1 MQFTQHSERNCK
13 NQTEPQNTK
22 NLEYGQ
28 RPEKC
33 INIFVLF
40 PFFFGQKLV
49 AESRGRGRGS
59 VFAAVAAAASQLQI
73 FGNST
78 KTGGGAEEAS
88 EARTIGRMGSPFPIP
103 STEYAYPAVGMSR
116 VY

>member
-1 MQFTQHSERNCK
+1 LFSSLSSLGRNWWRDR
-13 NQTEPQNTK
+13 
-22 NLEYGQ
+22 GA
-28 RPEKC
+28 
-33 INIFVLF
+33 
-40 PFFFGQKLV
+40 GAGAG
-49 AESRGRGRGS
+49 AESTGS

-103 STEYAYPAVGMSR
+103 STEYTYPVVGISR

>member
-1 MQFTQHSERNCK
+1 MHKHFCS
-13 NQTEPQNTK
+13 
-22 NLEYGQ
+22 L
-28 RPEKC
+28 
-33 INIFVLF
+33 
-40 PFFFGQKLV
+40 PFLLW
-49 AESRGRGRGS
+49 AEIGGGIVGRGRAGAESTGS

-103 STEYAYPAVGMSR
+103 STEYTYPVVGISR